1 MTAATRPGRDADDR
15 ITGWGLERVTVR
27 YGHHVALDR
36 VSLGVGAGSVTAVV
50 GADGAGKS
58 TLLRTLVGAQPAASG
73 RVRRPDLRRIGYVSA
88 GPGVYAD
95 LTVDENL
102 GFAAGAYGVRRA
114 TARTRINQ
122 LLERTGLTDARRRL
136 AGQLSGGMRQ
146 KLALAMAVVHEPE
159 LLVLD
164 EPTTGVDPVSR
175 AELWRLLAGLAA
187 RGTAIALATT
197 YVDEAERAASV
208 LVLLRGRTLAAG
220 TPASILAAIP
230 GDLFSLAESA
240 SGPLAWRRGAAWR
253 LWSPDGSAPAGARLL
268 TPDLEDALVIA
279 QLAVETAEAVA

>member
-15 ITGWGLERVTVR
+15 ITGWGLEGVTVR

-114 TARTRINQ
+114 TARRRASSSSKAN
-122 LLERTGLTDARRRL
+122 GLTR
-136 AGQLSGGMRQ
+136 
-146 KLALAMAVVHEPE
+146 
-159 LLVLD
+159 
-164 EPTTGVDPVSR
+164 
-175 AELWRLLAGLAA
+175 
-187 RGTAIALATT
+187 
-197 YVDEAERAASV
+197 
-208 LVLLRGRTLAAG
+208 
-220 TPASILAAIP
+220 
-230 GDLFSLAESA
+230 
-240 SGPLAWRRGAAWR
+240 
-253 LWSPDGSAPAGARLL
+253 
-268 TPDLEDALVIA
+268 
-279 QLAVETAEAVA
+279 